1 MTQLV
6 ANREEA
12 LGEVPLFSDLS
23 RRQLRRL
30 AGKLRERQFDPGMTP
45 VREGHMSGCCFFI
58 VASGEATV
66 SREGRE
72 IATLGPGAHFG
83 ELALISERDRTA
95 TVTAKTPLTCL
106 DLPVWDFRELV
117 KTDGELSWKL
127 LQHVV
132 TQLLDE
138 PSSGETD

>member
-1 MTQLV
+1 
-6 ANREEA
+6 
-12 LGEVPLFSDLS
+12 
-23 RRQLRRL
+23 
-30 AGKLRERQFDPGMTP
+30 MTP

-72 IATLGPGAHFG
+72 IATLGPGALWG
-83 ELALISERDRTA
+83 DPALISEGARGAR
-95 TVTAKTPLTCL
+95 VTAKPPPPCL